1 MKHGR
6 RINLKEKKEKNVGYK
21 KRGKKRGFHQYAKP
35 QLALEYIRS
44 GRRYENKLVVDLVGN
59 SYRCLVQTVSHYQY
73 LEEHEEKRS
82 VDPGAAKDP
91 APEARLGS

>member
-1 MKHGR
+1 M
-6 RINLKEKKEKNVGYK
+6 
-21 KRGKKRGFHQYAKP
+21 
-35 QLALEYIRS
+35 
-44 GRRYENKLVVDLVGN
+44 VDLMGN

-82 VDPGAAKDP
+82 VDPGVAKDP